1 MGSPASDR
9 VARVRPYLRSCRLR
23 RSLSLPGSHGL
34 WQRVPNVFATAIV
47 CPGWTMVVVRGRL
60 STRMLQ
66 GRPAWHSIR
75 LGTSRFARH
84 YYGTSFASS
93 GYMRWFSS
101 PGSLPPDG
109 GSSSA
114 DDGVAPFGHRWITSC
129 SRFPTAYRSDA
140 TSFIGTQRRGIPR
153 ALLLSSLLEPPPW
166 LPGRT
171 TANAHPSGHAF
182 PAPRRMK
189 REDRQ
194 TRLVR
199 YWVVSEHSPRDR
211 HP

>member
-23 RSLSLPGSHGL
+23 PSPPLPGSHGL
-34 WQRVPNVFATAIV
+34 WQRLPNVFAAGMAR
-47 CPGWTMVVVRGRL
+47 PGWTMVVVRGRL

-84 YYGTSFASS
+84 YYGTTFVSS

-101 PGSLPPDG
+101 PGSLPHC

-129 SRFPTAYRSDA
+129 SRFPTAFRSDA

-153 ALLLSSLLEPPPW
+153 ALLLSSLQEPLQWCPLPPIGQQASRW
-166 LPGRT
+166 ATHNCAPPGRF
-171 TANAHPSGHAF
+171 NRH
-182 PAPRRMK
+182 
-189 REDRQ
+189 

-199 YWVVSEHSPRDR
+199 YTGRAEAPPRDR